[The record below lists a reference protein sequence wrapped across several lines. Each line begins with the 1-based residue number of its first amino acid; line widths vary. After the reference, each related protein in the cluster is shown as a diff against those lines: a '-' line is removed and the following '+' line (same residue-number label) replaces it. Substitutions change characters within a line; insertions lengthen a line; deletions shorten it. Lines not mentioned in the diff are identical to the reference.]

1 MADYQFVTIWRVDA
15 PIERVYEAIRESD
28 KWPEWWPG
36 VKKVEELQAG
46 DDEGVGNLRR
56 YTWKSKL
63 PYELIFEMRT
73 TRVEPPRLL
82 EGVAVGELDGV
93 GRWTLTEI
101 SEGTEVRYDWRV
113 KTTKTWMNL
122 LAPIARPF
130 FQWNHDVVMGW
141 GGEGLA
147 RLLGARLLSAG
158 ERAE

>member
-15 PIERVYEAIRESD
+15 PVERVYEAIRESD

-46 DDEGVGNLRR
+46 DAEGVGNLRR

-63 PYELIFEMRT
+63 PYELVFEMRT
-73 TRVEPPRLL
+73 TRVDPPRLL

-93 GRWTLTEI
+93 GCWTLKETA
-101 SEGTEVRYDWRV
+101 EGTEVRYDWRV
-113 KTTKTWMNL
+113 KTTKAWMNV

-147 RLLGARLLSAG
+147 RRLGARLLSTSG
-158 ERAE
+158 PTR